1 MKKHT
6 VDLQESLGSGAREYR
21 EVARLFSVDSQFG
34 SPATRESQKVSQNL
48 AIELSLTQTMC

>member
-6 VDLQESLGSGAREYR
+6 ADLQESLGSGARGYR
-21 EVARLFSVDSQFG
+21 EVARLFSGDSQFG

-48 AIELSLTQTMC
+48 AI